1 MELVKPNSLGDTL
14 DAINEI
20 TFTTGKI
27 PQADRRK
34 AAAWIA
40 GRQGLEG
47 AYGGTFAPTPADYRK
62 GVRLFCGETVTSRAG
77 TGHILAEE
85 AFRALIVLDAPLA
98 SVKKALERATESM
111 ERQLQAWAS
120 HQMARPGYYCCATCS
135 CALWRHLAAGG
146 LSRQEERLTDAMK
159 VLRSRRTGDGQWQ
172 GFPFY
177 YALLA
182 LTEIDLPGAM
192 DELEYAAPRCQRLSA
207 RTGGKGKYARRRRM
221 LVADALARV

>member
-1 MELVKPNSLGDTL
+1 
-14 DAINEI
+14 
-20 TFTTGKI
+20 
-27 PQADRRK
+27 
-34 AAAWIA
+34 
-40 GRQGLEG
+40 
-47 AYGGTFAPTPADYRK
+47 
-62 GVRLFCGETVTSRAG
+62 
-77 TGHILAEE
+77 
-85 AFRALIVLDAPLA
+85 
-98 SVKKALERATESM
+98 M